1 MQILVLL
8 ADGFEEIEFV
18 VPVDLWRRA
27 GFKVTVASVSGA
39 DVVDGLH
46 GLKILSD
53 VALSKLE
60 PTDFD
65 AVFLPGGGIGVQ
77 NLKAS
82 AAVENTICCLNDD
95 NKWVLAICAA
105 PTVLSKARILVD
117 RKATCYPSKARILV
131 DRKATCYPGCEA
143 ELVCREFTDERVV
156 VDGNIIT
163 SRGPGTAE
171 EFALKCIAVMG
182 STELSEQVQ
191 KQIVAR

>member
-39 DVVDGLH
+39 DIVEGLR
-46 GLKILSD
+46 GLKIQSD

-65 AVFLPGGGIGVQ
+65 AVFLPGGGVGVK

-82 AAVENTICCLNDD
+82 AAVENTVCSLNDD

-117 RKATCYPSKARILV
+117 RKATCYP
-131 DRKATCYPGCEA
+131 GCET
-143 ELVCREFTDERVV
+143 ELVCREFSKERVV
-156 VDGNIIT
+156 VDGNIVT

-182 STELSEQVQ
+182 SAEISEEIQR
-191 KQIVAR
+191 QIVAR

>member
-8 ADGFEEIEFV
+8 ADGFEETEFV

-39 DVVDGLH
+39 EVVDGLH
-46 GLKILSD
+46 GIKVQAN

-65 AVFLPGGGIGVQ
+65 AVFLPGGGVGVQ

-82 AAVENTICCLNDD
+82 AAVENTVCSLNDD

-105 PTVLSKARILVD
+105 PTIL
-117 RKATCYPSKARILV
+117 SKARILV

-143 ELVCREFTDERVV
+143 ELVCREFSEERVV

-163 SRGPGTAE
+163 SRGPGSAE
-171 EFALKCIAVMG
+171 EFALKCIAAMG
-182 STELSEQVQ
+182 SEDLSEQI
-191 KQIVAR
+191 KRQIVAR

>member
-8 ADGFEEIEFV
+8 ADGFEETEFV

-39 DVVDGLH
+39 EVVDGLH
-46 GLKILSD
+46 GIKVQAD

-65 AVFLPGGGIGVQ
+65 AVFLPGGGVGVQ

-82 AAVENTICCLNDD
+82 AAVENTVCSLNDD

-105 PTVLSKARILVD
+105 PTVLSKA
-117 RKATCYPSKARILV
+117 
-131 DRKATCYPGCEA
+131 TCYPGCETD
-143 ELVCREFTDERVV
+143 LVCREFSEERVV
-156 VDGNIIT
+156 VDGNIVT

-182 STELSEQVQ
+182 GAELSQ
-191 KQIVAR
+191 KIQSQIVA

>member
-1 MQILVLL
+1 MQIVVLL
-8 ADGFEEIEFV
+8 ADGFEETEFV

-27 GFKVTVASVSGA
+27 GFKVTVASVSGE
-39 DVVDGLH
+39 DIVEGLH
-46 GLKILSD
+46 GLKIQAD
-53 VALSKLE
+53 VALNKLE

-65 AVFLPGGGIGVQ
+65 GVFLPGGGVGVQ

-82 AAVENTICCLNDD
+82 AAVENTVCCLNDD

-105 PTVLSKARILVD
+105 PTVL
-117 RKATCYPSKARILV
+117 SKARILV

-163 SRGPGTAE
+163 SRGPGSAE
-171 EFALKCIAVMG
+171 EFALKCIAAMG
-182 STELSEQVQ
+182 SADLSEQVRR
-191 KQIVAR
+191 QIVAR

>member
-8 ADGFEEIEFV
+8 ADGFEETEFV

-39 DVVDGLH
+39 EVVDGLH
-46 GLKILSD
+46 GIKVQAD

-65 AVFLPGGGIGVQ
+65 AVFLPGGGVGVQ

-82 AAVENTICCLNDD
+82 AAVENTVCSLNDD

-105 PTVLSKARILVD
+105 PTILSKARILVD
-117 RKATCYPSKARILV
+117 RKATCYS
-131 DRKATCYPGCEA
+131 GCEG
-143 ELVCREFTDERVV
+143 ELVCREFSEERVV

-163 SRGPGTAE
+163 SRGPGSAE
-171 EFALKCIAVMG
+171 EFALKCIAAMG
-182 STELSEQVQ
+182 SEDLSEQI
-191 KQIVAR
+191 KRQIVAR

>member
-8 ADGFEEIEFV
+8 ADGFEETEFV

-39 DVVDGLH
+39 DIVDGLH
-46 GLKILSD
+46 GLKIQSD

-65 AVFLPGGGIGVQ
+65 AVFLPGGGVGVQ

-82 AAVENTICCLNDD
+82 AAVETAICSLNDD

-105 PTVLSKARILVD
+105 PTVLSKAR
-117 RKATCYPSKARILV
+117 
-131 DRKATCYPGCEA
+131 
-143 ELVCREFTDERVV
+143 VCREFTEDRVV

-171 EFALKCIAVMG
+171 EFALKCIAEIDSV
-182 STELSEQVQ
+182 ELSEQIQ
-191 KQIVAR
+191 HQIVAR

>member
-8 ADGFEEIEFV
+8 ADGFEETEFV

-39 DVVDGLH
+39 DIVEGLH
-46 GLKILSD
+46 GLKIVAD
-53 VALSKLE
+53 VALKKLE

-65 AVFLPGGGIGVQ
+65 AVFLPGGGVGVQ

-82 AAVENTICCLNDD
+82 AAVENTVCSLNDD

-117 RKATCYPSKARILV
+117 RKATCYP
-131 DRKATCYPGCEA
+131 GCETD
-143 ELVCREFTDERVV
+143 LVCREFSEERVV
-156 VDGNIIT
+156 VDGNIVT

-171 EFALKCIAVMG
+171 EFALKCIAVME
-182 STELSEQVQ
+182 SSELSEQIQ
-191 KQIVAR
+191 RQIVAR

>member
-1 MQILVLL
+1 
-8 ADGFEEIEFV
+8 
-18 VPVDLWRRA
+18 LWRRA
-27 GFKVTVASVSGA
+27 GFKVTIASVSGA
-39 DVVDGLH
+39 DIVDGLH
-46 GLKILSD
+46 GLKIQAD

-65 AVFLPGGGIGVQ
+65 AVFLPGGGVGVR

-82 AAVENTICCLNDD
+82 AAVENTVCSLNDD

-105 PTVLSKARILVD
+105 PTIL
-117 RKATCYPSKARILV
+117 SKARILV

-143 ELVCREFTDERVV
+143 ELVCREFSEERVV

-171 EFALKCIAVMG
+171 EFALKCIAVIG
-182 STELSEQVQ
+182 STDLYEQIR

>member
-1 MQILVLL
+1 M
-8 ADGFEEIEFV
+8 
-18 VPVDLWRRA
+18 
-27 GFKVTVASVSGA
+27 
-39 DVVDGLH
+39 
-46 GLKILSD
+46 
-53 VALSKLE
+53 
-60 PTDFD
+60 
-65 AVFLPGGGIGVQ
+65 Q

-105 PTVLSKARILVD
+105 PTVL
-117 RKATCYPSKARILV
+117 SKARILV

>member
-8 ADGFEEIEFV
+8 ADGFEETEFV

-39 DVVDGLH
+39 DVVEGGH
-46 GLKILSD
+46 GIKILSD

-65 AVFLPGGGIGVQ
+65 GVFLPGGSVGVQ

-117 RKATCYPSKARILV
+117 RKATCF
-131 DRKATCYPGCEA
+131 PGCEV
-143 ELVCREFTDERVV
+143 ELDCREFSEDRVV

-163 SRGPGTAE
+163 SRGAGSAE
-171 EFALKCIAVMG
+171 EFALKCIAVIG
-182 STELSEQVQ
+182 GAELAEMVQ
-191 KQIVAR
+191 RQIVAR

>member
-8 ADGFEEIEFV
+8 ADGFEETEFV

-39 DVVDGLH
+39 DLVDGLR
-46 GLKILSD
+46 GLKIQSD
-53 VALSKLE
+53 EALSKLN
-60 PTDFD
+60 PADFD
-65 AVFLPGGGIGVQ
+65 GVFLPGGGVGVR

-82 AAVENTICCLNDD
+82 AEVERIVCDFNDQ

-105 PTVLSKARILVD
+105 PTVLSKARILLD
-117 RKATCYPSKARILV
+117 RRV
-131 DRKATCYPGCEA
+131 TCYPGCEA
-143 ELVCREFTDERVV
+143 ELVCREFSEDRVV

-171 EFALKCIAVMG
+171 EFALKCIAALG
-182 STELSEQVQ
+182 GAELALTIQ

>member
-27 GFKVTVASVSGA
+27 GFKVTVASVSGV
-39 DVVDGLH
+39 DVVEGLR
-46 GLKILSD
+46 GLKIQAD

-65 AVFLPGGGIGVQ
+65 AVFLPGGGVGVQ

-82 AAVENTICCLNDD
+82 AAVETTVCSLNDD

-117 RKATCYPSKARILV
+117 RKATCYP
-131 DRKATCYPGCEA
+131 GCEKDLA
-143 ELVCREFTDERVV
+143 CREFSEERVV
-156 VDGNIIT
+156 IDGNIIT

-171 EFALKCIAVMG
+171 EFALKCIEAIGGV
-182 STELSEQVQ
+182 ELSRKVQ
-191 KQIVAR
+191 SQIVAR

>member
-27 GFKVTVASVSGA
+27 GFKVTVASVSGT
-39 DVVDGLH
+39 DIVEGLR
-46 GLKILSD
+46 GLKIQSD
-53 VALSKLE
+53 V
-60 PTDFD
+60 
-65 AVFLPGGGIGVQ
+65 AVFLPGGGVGVQ

-82 AAVENTICCLNDD
+82 AAVENTVCCLNDD

-117 RKATCYPSKARILV
+117 RKATCYP
-131 DRKATCYPGCEA
+131 GCETD
-143 ELVCREFTDERVV
+143 LVCREFSEDRVV

-171 EFALKCIAVMG
+171 EFALKCIAEMN
-182 STELSEQVQ
+182 SAELSEQIQ

>member
-8 ADGFEEIEFV
+8 AEGFEETEFV

-27 GFKVTVASVSGA
+27 GFNVTVASVSGEA
-39 DVVDGLH
+39 LVDGAH
-46 GLKILSD
+46 GLKIASD
-53 VALSKLE
+53 VALEKLE

-65 AVFLPGGGIGVQ
+65 AVFLPGGGVGVQ

-82 AAVENTICCLNDD
+82 AAVENTVCCLNDD

-117 RKATCYPSKARILV
+117 RKATCYP
-131 DRKATCYPGCEA
+131 GCEV
-143 ELVCREFTDERVV
+143 ELVCREFSEERVV
-156 VDGNIIT
+156 VDGNIVT

-171 EFALKCIAVMG
+171 EFALKCISVMG
-182 STELSEQVQ
+182 GDELAQKVQ

>member
-8 ADGFEEIEFV
+8 ADGFEETEFV

-39 DVVDGLH
+39 EVVDGLH
-46 GLKILSD
+46 GIKVQAE

-65 AVFLPGGGIGVQ
+65 AVFLPGGGVGVQ

-82 AAVENTICCLNDD
+82 AAVENTVCSLNDD

-105 PTVLSKARILVD
+105 PTIL
-117 RKATCYPSKARILV
+117 SKARILV

-143 ELVCREFTDERVV
+143 ELVCREFSEERVV

-163 SRGPGTAE
+163 SRGPGSAE
-171 EFALKCIAVMG
+171 EFALKCIAAMG
-182 STELSEQVQ
+182 SEDLSEQI
-191 KQIVAR
+191 KRQIVAR

>member
-1 MQILVLL
+1 ML
-8 ADGFEEIEFV
+8 ADGFEETEFV

-39 DVVDGLH
+39 EVVDGLH
-46 GLKILSD
+46 GIKVQAD

-65 AVFLPGGGIGVQ
+65 AVFLPGGGVGVQ

-82 AAVENTICCLNDD
+82 AAVENTVCSLNDD

-105 PTVLSKARILVD
+105 PTIL
-117 RKATCYPSKARILV
+117 SKARILV

-143 ELVCREFTDERVV
+143 ELVCREFSEERVV

-163 SRGPGTAE
+163 SRGPGSAE
-171 EFALKCIAVMG
+171 EFALKCIAEMG
-182 STELSEQVQ
+182 SADLSEQI
-191 KQIVAR
+191 KRQIVAR

>member
-8 ADGFEEIEFV
+8 VDGFEETEFV

-39 DVVDGLH
+39 EVVDGLH
-46 GLKILSD
+46 GIKVQAD

-65 AVFLPGGGIGVQ
+65 AVFLPGGGVGVQ

-82 AAVENTICCLNDD
+82 AAVENTVCSLNDD

-105 PTVLSKARILVD
+105 PTIL
-117 RKATCYPSKARILV
+117 SKARILV
-131 DRKATCYPGCEA
+131 DRKATCYPGCEG
-143 ELVCREFTDERVV
+143 ELVCREFSEERVV

-163 SRGPGTAE
+163 SRGPGSAE
-171 EFALKCIAVMG
+171 EFALKCIAAMG
-182 STELSEQVQ
+182 SEDLSEQI
-191 KQIVAR
+191 KRQIVAR

>member
-8 ADGFEEIEFV
+8 ADGFEETEFV

-27 GFKVTVASVSGA
+27 GFKVTVASVSGENL
-39 DVVDGLH
+39 VDGLH
-46 GLKILSD
+46 GLKIQAD
-53 VALSKLE
+53 VALSKLD

-65 AVFLPGGGIGVQ
+65 AVFLPGGGVGVR

-82 AAVENTICCLNDD
+82 TAVENAICSLNGD
-95 NKWVLAICAA
+95 NKWILAICAA
-105 PTVLSKARILVD
+105 PTVLSKAHILVD
-117 RKATCYPSKARILV
+117 RKV
-131 DRKATCYPGCEA
+131 TCYPGCEVD
-143 ELVCREFTDERVV
+143 LVCREFSEDRVV

-171 EFALKCIAVMG
+171 EFALKCIATMG
-182 STELSEQVQ
+182 GAELAQNIQ

>member
-8 ADGFEEIEFV
+8 ADGFEETEFV
-18 VPVDLWRRA
+18 VAVDLWRRA

-39 DVVDGLH
+39 EVVGGAH

-65 AVFLPGGGIGVQ
+65 AAFLPGGGVGVQ

-82 AAVENTICCLNDD
+82 AAVETTICSLNDD

-117 RKATCYPSKARILV
+117 RKATCYP
-131 DRKATCYPGCEA
+131 GCEK
-143 ELVCREFTDERVV
+143 ELVCREFTEERVV

-163 SRGPGTAE
+163 SRGPGSAE
-171 EFALKCIAVMG
+171 ELALKCIAEIG
-182 STELSEQVQ
+182 SVELSEQIQ
-191 KQIVAR
+191 RQIVAR